1 MMLIPKDLTIYTA
14 AELKPL
20 LLGAVRTSEAP
31 VLDLSNVAELDS
43 AGVQLLYLAH
53 REAQTDGRTL
63 ILTGC
68 APAVR
73 EILELVRFPLHE
85 AATT

>member
-1 MMLIPKDLTIYTA
+1 MLIPKDLTIYTA

-20 LLGAVRTSEAP
+20 LLGEVRAAEIP
-31 VLDLSNVAELDS
+31 MLDFSNVTEIDS

-53 REAQTDGRTL
+53 REAQTLGRKL
-63 ILTGC
+63 RLMGF

-73 EILELVRFPLHE
+73 EILELVGFPLRE
-85 AATT
+85 EEIA

>member
-1 MMLIPKDLTIYTA
+1 MLISKDLTIYTA

-20 LLGAVRTSEAP
+20 LLGEVRASEMP
-31 VLDLSNVAELDS
+31 VLDFSNMTEIDS

-53 REAQTDGRTL
+53 REAQTLGRRL
-63 ILTGC
+63 RLMGC

-73 EILELVRFPLHE
+73 EILDLVGFPLHDE
-85 AATT
+85 EIA